1 MTAPGW
7 KQATRR
13 DPCVACGHVGWCAYS
28 LDGNMIMCRRV
39 DTGEGIPRTDSNGSD
54 YWLYPRDTNI
64 TFDPSRMPP
73 PAPTAERASP
83 DMLHDVYGAFLAE
96 LPLNQLHRQELAA
109 RGLSPE
115 AIKRLG
121 FKSMPGEGRAA
132 IARKLEEQFG
142 RSTLLKTPGFYVKDE
157 GGSNW
162 ISIAGSAG
170 LLIPIPD
177 HEGRLVALQTRLDNP
192 GDYGKYLSFSSTGHD
207 GPGPGSQVVW
217 PLGAYNVPG
226 DPLRLAEGILKGIV
240 ANELSGVTTL
250 GLPGNYI
257 PDFLILLLQDMEPSE
272 VILALDADA
281 RKNLHVAKSLQ
292 TCVYKLDEAGLPMA
306 LEVWD
311 PSHGKGIDDMLA
323 GGHTPDLL
331 RSHKAHQR
339 VHEIV
344 QAAMSEFNLLSEA
357 HLGPADIGHT
367 AMPIFR
373 LTLAAIPTVSGGR
386 VASAAKI
393 VPEITLDQCP
403 ELRDWI
409 EELDTSEAI
418 PLPGADN
425 APFASGNSYWQSTVL
440 PLLKKRIA
448 SPDAKPYKSGNIF
461 KAVKNA
467 VRLEDVAAKFC
478 DLQPA
483 GRDKMRARCPLHSE
497 RSPSFVVYIETQSW
511 HCYGA

>member
-1 MTAPGW
+1 
-7 KQATRR
+7 
-13 DPCVACGHVGWCAYS
+13 
-28 LDGNMIMCRRV
+28 
-39 DTGEGIPRTDSNGSD
+39 
-54 YWLYPRDTNI
+54 
-64 TFDPSRMPP
+64 
-73 PAPTAERASP
+73 
-83 DMLHDVYGAFLAE
+83 
-96 LPLNQLHRQELAA
+96 
-109 RGLSPE
+109 
-115 AIKRLG
+115 
-121 FKSMPGEGRAA
+121 
-132 IARKLEEQFG
+132 
-142 RSTLLKTPGFYVKDE
+142 
-157 GGSNW
+157 
-162 ISIAGSAG
+162 
-170 LLIPIPD
+170 
-177 HEGRLVALQTRLDNP
+177 
-192 GDYGKYLSFSSTGHD
+192 
-207 GPGPGSQVVW
+207 
-217 PLGAYNVPG
+217 
-226 DPLRLAEGILKGIV
+226 
-240 ANELSGVTTL
+240 
-250 GLPGNYI
+250 
-257 PDFLILLLQDMEPSE
+257 
-272 VILALDADA
+272 
-281 RKNLHVAKSLQ
+281 
-292 TCVYKLDEAGLPMA
+292 
-306 LEVWD
+306 
-311 PSHGKGIDDMLA
+311 
-323 GGHTPDLL
+323 
-331 RSHKAHQR
+331 
-339 VHEIV
+339 
-344 QAAMSEFNLLSEA
+344 MSEFNLLSEA

-511 HCYGA
+511 HCYGACNTGGDVIALAQRLADRGLL